1 MNDVSE
7 DLVEPIHAQSFFS
20 VSINGEIHERLS
32 FEYLDPNGYYR
43 SVIQDTELLRRE
55 ILKLS
60 TNMQNLLDSE
70 RVEIN
75 GTRVRSLVNFT
86 DIYLSGESEVV
97 SVIFII
103 DFAKKFVSGKNII
116 ETWLES
122 EISPYDFEI
131 IWRFPVGT
139 EIVTIDTLLDYEI
152 YRDLVSLWALE
163 GDHVGEYEKME
174 FILPEHQLDTTYK
187 IANEESNDAD

>member
-1 MNDVSE
+1 
-7 DLVEPIHAQSFFS
+7 
-20 VSINGEIHERLS
+20 
-32 FEYLDPNGYYR
+32 
-43 SVIQDTELLRRE
+43 
-55 ILKLS
+55 
-60 TNMQNLLDSE
+60 MQTLLDLE

-86 DIYLSGESEVV
+86 DIYLSGESDVV
-97 SVIFII
+97 SVIFLI
-103 DFAKKFVSGKNII
+103 DFARKFDSGRNII
-116 ETWLES
+116 ETWLDS

-139 EIVTIDTLLDYEI
+139 EIIAIDTLLDYEI

-174 FILPEHQLDTTYK
+174 FILPEDQLDTTYE
-187 IANEESNDAD
+187 IGSETHSNTD